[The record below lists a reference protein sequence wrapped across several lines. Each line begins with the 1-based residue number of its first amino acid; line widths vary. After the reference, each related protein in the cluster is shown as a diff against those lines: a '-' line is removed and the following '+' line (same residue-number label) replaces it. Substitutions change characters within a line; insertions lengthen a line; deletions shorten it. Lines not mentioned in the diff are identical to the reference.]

1 MIYVIHTVKIIQTT
15 HHIANK
21 TSNSNSAR
29 RFTNIYILKTRKF
42 LSIENKKNSSYKRSI
57 NRNRSIITGDMATEV
72 KTMLK
77 HKVKFTQK
85 NGEKRRNFEPQI
97 RREK

>member
-29 RFTNIYILKTRKF
+29 RFTNIYDILKIRKF
-42 LSIENKKNSSYKRSI
+42 LSIENKKNQNSSYKRSI

-85 NGEKRRNFEPQI
+85 NGEKRRKFEPQI
-97 RREK
+97 